1 MKYTHMDLGF
11 LYYTLPALLIALT
24 AFFLIDR
31 MLRNDE
37 KRRNFEL
44 RKDTQSQLLALR
56 LRAYERLTLLLERT
70 APNTMVLS
78 VLKPEMT
85 CFDLQRELLSTVRQE
100 FAHNVS
106 QQIYVTSEL
115 WAAVKVVQESL
126 LNLINICSSKC
137 SPDDKASV
145 LAELIVQVYAGNEAP
160 PSETALDMLKKE
172 VARML

>member
-1 MKYTHMDLGF
+1 M
-11 LYYTLPALLIALT
+11 I
-24 AFFLIDR
+24 
-31 MLRNDE
+31 
-37 KRRNFEL
+37 
-44 RKDTQSQLLALR
+44 
-56 LRAYERLTLLLERT
+56 
-70 APNTMVLS
+70 
-78 VLKPEMT
+78 

-145 LAELIVQVYAGNEAP
+145 LAELIVQMYAANEAP